1 MSCDSWFLSQC
12 YMTIAQSYELLVG
25 LTASHTAAVV
35 LFKKIYKKGH
45 NAQGGA
51 SQVMMKQS
59 PCVEHS

>member
-35 LFKKIYKKGH
+35 LFKRRKFIRKDTTPK
-45 NAQGGA
+45 
-51 SQVMMKQS
+51 VVPVK
-59 PCVEHS
+59 